1 MFFTETQRGNFQM
14 KIRMRTWMSGVA
26 GIAMLCLATTAQANV
41 QKPRP
46 PFPKNMGSKAAPPA
60 PQQEGTKSDIY
71 CHNGSAPPCPPTA
84 TQATGEQGN
93 IEPASKIQPPVLIN
107 RPTSEAVGAAR
118 IPASPTRLRRCGWVM
133 LEKCVTHAIQ
143 VPKGFNPQTDD
154 AVLDIATATKGD
166 LSLVPTL
173 TPAAITILSQEEMKE
188 YATVAQF
195 ASRVCAKTSVD
206 LSSVNI
212 MIGKEIVRGTGN
224 MRGRGFS
231 CQAGEG
237 SYKVDDHRLPWNG
250 TPIKL

>member
-1 MFFTETQRGNFQM
+1 M
-14 KIRMRTWMSGVA
+14 KIETKTWISGLA
-26 GIAMLCLATTAQANV
+26 GIAILCLATTAQANV

-46 PFPKNMGSKAAPPA
+46 PLPKGLGGKAAPA
-60 PQQEGTKSDIY
+60 PQQASVNAQTDIY

-84 TQATGEQGN
+84 TQAAGEQGD
-93 IEPASKIQPPVLIN
+93 ITPASKIQPPILIN
-107 RPTSEAVGAAR
+107 RPTSEAIGAAR
-118 IPASPTRLRRCGWVM
+118 IPASPTRLQRCGWVI

-143 VPKGFNPQTDD
+143 VPKGFNPQADD
-154 AVLDIATATKGD
+154 AVLEIATATKGD

-188 YATVAQF
+188 YASIAQF
-195 ASRVCAKTSVD
+195 ASKVCAKTSVD

>member
-1 MFFTETQRGNFQM
+1 MTTRD
-14 KIRMRTWMSGVA
+14 KIWISGIG
-26 GIAMLCLATTAQANV
+26 GIAMLCLATTAHADIYDRM
-41 QKPRP
+41 KPRP
-46 PFPKNMGSKAAPPA
+46 AIPKGMGSKASPPA
-60 PQQEGTKSDIY
+60 PQQTSPQSQTDIY

-84 TQATGEQGN
+84 TQATGEQGD
-93 IEPASKIQPPVLIN
+93 IEAASKIRPPVLIN
-107 RPTSEAVGAAR
+107 RPTSEAIGAAR

-173 TPAAITILSQEEMKE
+173 TPAAITILSQEEIKE
-188 YATVAQF
+188 YASIAQF

-231 CQAGEG
+231 CQAREG